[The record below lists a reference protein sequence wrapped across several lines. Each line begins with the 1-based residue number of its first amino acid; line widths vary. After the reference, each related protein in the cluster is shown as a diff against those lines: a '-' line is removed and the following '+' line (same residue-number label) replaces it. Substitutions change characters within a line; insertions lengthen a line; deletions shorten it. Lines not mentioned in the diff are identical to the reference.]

1 MELVALQKVLPEI
14 HELGASLAAISPET
28 EDNSLSTAEKN
39 ALTFDVLHDDGNVVA
54 TSFGLVFTVG
64 EELKAIYKGFGIDL
78 EKSNGDASYTLPIP
92 ATYVIR
98 QDGTVA
104 YHFAEVDY
112 TKRLDPTEVV
122 QALKK
127 L

>member
-1 MELVALQKVLPEI
+1 MPEI